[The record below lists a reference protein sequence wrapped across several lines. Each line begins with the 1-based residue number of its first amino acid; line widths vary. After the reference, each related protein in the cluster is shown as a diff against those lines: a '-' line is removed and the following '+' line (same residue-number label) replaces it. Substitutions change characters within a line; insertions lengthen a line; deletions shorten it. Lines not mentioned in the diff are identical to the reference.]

1 LKSGEAG
8 GGGGGGGGGG
18 DVEDTLE
25 TAIAGSGSP
34 DKALAM
40 ATGVMVV
47 LVAEDFFARG
57 FFGAVSAGIR
67 GGNNLFFFVVV
78 HLILIFPNLLSLFK
92 KKNIYDG
99 V

>member
-67 GGNNLFFFVVV
+67 GGNNLFFCCCCSFNFD
-78 HLILIFPNLLSLFK
+78 FP
-92 KKNIYDG
+92 
-99 V
+99 